1 MAVVVEVEVVVM
13 VLADASSVDS
23 MVDNTNDVEEVEV
36 ERLVDVR
43 KV

>member
-1 MAVVVEVEVVVM
+1 MVEVEVVVM